1 MASGALVGGIADIH
15 GNLRY
20 QLHGGHCEPTAGELQ
35 AFETS
40 RCLGAASYGS
50 GGRTAVPC
58 CLTWLDIQSVHER
71 THRRTRS
78 HRSLWSPSRTAP
90 DCGGV
95 SGPRSGAQA
104 RGGSDSGGVR
114 CRDRRGR
121 HLRRSIVCAPGLA
134 GCEVAI
140 NLATSLPAPGE
151 QGDYAKNDQLRR
163 EGTPIFVRA
172 CREVGV
178 SRVLQQSIAMTH
190 AGGGDQWADE
200 TTFHPPGEGIAG
212 AAIAAVR
219 AMEAAVVESDLD
231 WVILRGAL
239 FYGPG
244 TGFDDDWFARARAG
258 KLRLPA
264 RGQRLSLAR
273 SHRRHGCGDGCS
285 DPTLAVAAAVDRGG
299 RLPGAMARRADVRV
313 RCRRQRS
320 AAARRTRVDAFVP
333 SEERTRT
340 RAPRVGARVPR
351 LSRGAD
357 TVVDARRATV
367 RGSAGTP

>member
-1 MASGALVGGIADIH
+1 MNACIAV
-15 GNLRY
+15 
-20 QLHGGHCEPTAGELQ
+20 
-35 AFETS
+35 
-40 RCLGAASYGS
+40 LGA
-50 GGRTAVPC
+50 T
-58 CLTWLDIQSVHER
+58 
-71 THRRTRS
+71 
-78 HRSLWSPSRTAP
+78 
-90 DCGGV
+90 GV
-95 SGPRSGAQA
+95 Y
-104 RGGSDSGGVR
+104 
-114 CRDRRGR
+114 GR
-121 HLRRSIVCAPGLA
+121 HLVPRLIAAGYRVRALPRRPEAAAIAAACGAEVAAADIFDAASLRAGLA
-134 GCEVAI
+134 GCEVAV

-178 SRVLQQSIAMTH
+178 SRILQQSIAMTH

-264 RGQRLSLAR
+264 EGTDYVSLVHIADMAAATVAAI
-273 SHRRHGCGDGCS
+273 RHWPSRQALILADDCPAPWRDVLTYVC
-285 DPTLAVAAAVDRGG
+285 AVAGRDPPQPGG
-299 RLPGAMARRADVRV
+299 RALMPSFRVKNAR
-313 RCRRQRS
+313 
-320 AAARRTRVDAFVP
+320 ARELLGWEPAYRDYR
-333 SEERTRT
+333 EGLIR
-340 RAPRVGARVPR
+340 
-351 LSRGAD
+351 
-357 TVVDARRATV
+357 
-367 RGSAGTP
+367 